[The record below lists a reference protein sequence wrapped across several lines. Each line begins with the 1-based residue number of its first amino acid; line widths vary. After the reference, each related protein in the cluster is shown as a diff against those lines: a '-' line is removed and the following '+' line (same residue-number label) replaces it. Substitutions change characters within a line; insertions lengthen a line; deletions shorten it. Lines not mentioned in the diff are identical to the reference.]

1 MEKKGSFQGPSPTI
15 GYQYFLCQT
24 PTLGPRVQWNLLN
37 LLQVTKQCSD
47 PSASKS
53 REGVW
58 PGGSSKERMFA
69 WVPPTAVIK
78 ATFLDCGVPCIPPVL
93 HLPDPFFGGG
103 QPDASEKS
111 GVLTSMIIRMT
122 KKTHKNKKTQ
132 PFLYTLTIP
141 GQFLYVK
148 MAIQSFLKIQSSGR
162 WKKKESWKRGDVEA
176 KAGQPKA
183 AIV

>member
-1 MEKKGSFQGPSPTI
+1 
-15 GYQYFLCQT
+15 
-24 PTLGPRVQWNLLN
+24 
-37 LLQVTKQCSD
+37 
-47 PSASKS
+47 
-53 REGVW
+53 
-58 PGGSSKERMFA
+58 MFA

-93 HLPDPFFGGG
+93 HLPEPFFWGDN
-103 QPDASEKS
+103 QMLL

-122 KKTHKNKKTQ
+122 KKETPKKHNPSFTPL
-132 PFLYTLTIP
+132 PFLAD
-141 GQFLYVK
+141 FFVK
-148 MAIQSFLKIQSSGR
+148 MAIQSFLKIQSPGR